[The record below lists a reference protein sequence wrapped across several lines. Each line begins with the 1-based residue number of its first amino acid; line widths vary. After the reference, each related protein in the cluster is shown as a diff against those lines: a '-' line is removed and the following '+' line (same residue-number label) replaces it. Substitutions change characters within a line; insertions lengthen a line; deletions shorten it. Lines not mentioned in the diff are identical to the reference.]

1 MGAHSVARRLCVLVL
16 VAAAHLGAL
25 LLIAALTRSQRLHL
39 AAEADALL
47 VVLLPPEPSRLPPR
61 NPRQPF
67 RVTNSPRTPAAPAV
81 PAAGKAPATATATN
95 AITIDW
101 AAEATR
107 AARVQAEED
116 ELARRRAAALAA
128 PHDPAFDQAPRPPEF
143 HWDPV
148 RANRVV
154 PLAGGGTLIRLND
167 NCALII
173 TVVIPLVGCSL
184 GKIPA
189 RGDLFE
195 HMRDA
200 PEFGAWK
207 DR

>member
-16 VAAAHLGAL
+16 VAAAHLSAL
-25 LLIAALTRSQRLHL
+25 LLIATLTRSQRLHVS
-39 AAEADALL
+39 AEADALL
-47 VVLLPPEPSRLPPR
+47 VVLLPPEPPR
-61 NPRQPF
+61 FPQRTPRQPF
-67 RVTNSPRTPAAPAV
+67 PVTNSSRTPPATAV

-107 AARVQAEED
+107 SARLQAEED

-148 RANRVV
+148 HANRVV
-154 PLAGGGTLIRLND
+154 PLAGGGTLVRLND

-173 TVVIPLVGCSL
+173 SVVIPLVGCTL

>member
-25 LLIAALTRSQRLHL
+25 LLIAALTRCQRLHL
-39 AAEADALL
+39 TAEADALL

-116 ELARRRAAALAA
+116 ELARRRAAAL
-128 PHDPAFDQAPRPPEF
+128 HDPAFDQAPRPPEF

-200 PEFGAWK
+200 PAFGAWK